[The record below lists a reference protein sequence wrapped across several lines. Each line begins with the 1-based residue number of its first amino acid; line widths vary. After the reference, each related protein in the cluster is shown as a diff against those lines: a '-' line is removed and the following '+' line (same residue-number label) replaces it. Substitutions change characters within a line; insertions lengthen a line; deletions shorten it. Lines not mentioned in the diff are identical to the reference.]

1 MSANVI
7 MLTQLK
13 KMQHVNNCKKVSILP
28 NLFSNLLKQYKEKQD
43 EIKKKKINFLMQEA
57 YRYFYDLL
65 EFPKLSDVDLP
76 EFIYEEQRKRIAYQK
91 ASKALIDVIAEGRL
105 EKCYSARV
113 KQLNTRSKRG

>member
-13 KMQHVNNCKKVSILP
+13 KVQHVNNCKKVSILP

-65 EFPKLSDVDLP
+65 EFQNYQML
-76 EFIYEEQRKRIAYQK
+76 IYLNLFTKNNAKEL
-91 ASKALIDVIAEGRL
+91 LI
-105 EKCYSARV
+105 KKQARH
-113 KQLNTRSKRG
+113 

>member
-13 KMQHVNNCKKVSILP
+13 KVQHVNNCKKVSILP

-76 EFIYEEQRKRIAYQK
+76 EFIYEEQRKRIAY
-91 ASKALIDVIAEGRL
+91 
-105 EKCYSARV
+105 
-113 KQLNTRSKRG
+113 

>member
-76 EFIYEEQRKRIAYQK
+76 EFIYEERRKRIAYQK
-91 ASKALIDVIAEGRL
+91 ASEALIDVIAEGRL

-113 KQLNTRSKRG
+113 KKPKVRSKRG